1 MSDNNDD
8 TLTTTSEDKPF
19 GPNEESAI
27 ISLAFD
33 APEFFCQVGKF
44 MKHKYFQKLHNQFVY
59 GIIEDY
65 FEKYNCV
72 PTREIALDVAHKNL
86 TVDDDYKPI
95 IAAIN
100 RKSNPRE
107 IQAIKDT
114 LLKWTKAKAYGLVY
128 SDDAMQAWMRKDFET
143 IDQIYEQAR
152 QITDVSKSGI
162 NFFDS
167 IPTLFE
173 VESEIKLTTG
183 FSQLDLFINEGGPT
197 RGDVFLW
204 MAPTGVGKS
213 IMLVHNGKALMQ
225 AGLNVLHVTLELSEK
240 KTMQR
245 YMGAMTNEVIN
256 TRFDRRGDIEQKLYR
271 IKADTKGSLLIV
283 EFPPEEITVDTL
295 HQLVDMLKRT
305 KGWCP
310 DVVIIDYLELMMSR
324 SSYDNKEDYV
334 RQKRVATQIRGFARK
349 ENVLVFSATQT
360 NRDGAGGGNSQGGG
374 GGGGAEGGGRV
385 LDLNKVAESYG
396 KTMPTDYVV
405 SINQAPDE
413 YNQEFP
419 MLRFYIA
426 KNRNGPKFKTVRA
439 RVNYKTMCVK
449 QEEIVP

>member
-1 MSDNNDD
+1 MPDNDD
-8 TLTTTSEDKPF
+8 DLLTTTSEDKPF

-33 APEFFCQVGKF
+33 QPEFFSQVGKY
-44 MKHKYFQKLHNQFVY
+44 MKHKYFQKLHNQFAY
-59 GIIEDY
+59 AIIEDY
-65 FEKYNCV
+65 YDKYNCV
-72 PTREIALDVAHKNL
+72 PPRETALDIAHKSL

-107 IQAIKDT
+107 VPAVKDS
-114 LLKWTKAKAYGLVY
+114 LLKWTKAKAYGMIY
-128 SDDAMQAWMRKDFET
+128 GDDAMQAWMRKDFEV
-143 IDQIYEQAR
+143 IDEIYEKAR
-152 QITDVSKSGI
+152 QITDVSRSGI

-167 IPTLFE
+167 IPTLFDL
-173 VESEIKLTTG
+173 ESEIKLTTG
-183 FSQLDLFINEGGPT
+183 FSQLDLYINEGGPT

-225 AGLNVLHVTLELSEK
+225 AGYNVLHVTLELSEK

-245 YMGAMTNEVIN
+245 YMGAMTNEVIA
-256 TRFDRRGDIEQKLYR
+256 TRFDRKSEIEQKLYR
-271 IKADTKGSLLIV
+271 VKADTKGSLLIV

-305 KGWCP
+305 KGWQP

-334 RQKRVATQIRGFARK
+334 RQKRVATQMRGFARK

-360 NRDGAGGGNSQGGG
+360 NRDGVGGKEGEGGG
-374 GGGGAEGGGRV
+374 GKV

-419 MLRFYIA
+419 GLRFYIA
-426 KNRNGPKFKTVRA
+426 KNRNGPKFKTIRA

-449 QEEIVP
+449 QEEVTG